1 MDIILRFEDDHK
13 QVNYKKFVDA
23 VNWREHQI
31 PSFHTIKL
39 PPKVKPL
46 YLSKRKVKTQHVRPL
61 CNLGKCNMS
70 TSSDKDYNGFQLFIF
85 MLVFIFVSSCNIF
98 FFRRFR
104 INQKELH
111 REEKACNTLLP
122 REYHISLTF
131 FWKKKKRDRGKQVYL
146 SLNNGCEYHST
157 HKYCCH
163 ISNDLFGCWDSQEI
177 L

>member
-98 FFRRFR
+98 FFSGGLELTRRSYTGKR
-104 INQKELH
+104 KPVTHSCLGS
-111 REEKACNTLLP
+111 T
-122 REYHISLTF
+122 ISL
-131 FWKKKKRDRGKQVYL
+131 
-146 SLNNGCEYHST
+146 
-157 HKYCCH
+157 
-163 ISNDLFGCWDSQEI
+163 
-177 L
+177 